1 MMKCSFSS
9 FLFLS
14 NYFSTVTAIP
24 VENSFSKTEILIV
37 MRSTKNNLKSRVQ
50 LALDTWSPKALA
62 QVNLEDNF
70 ITTSFFD
77 KPTGVAQKQ
86 PLEPR
91 FNQA

>member
-1 MMKCSFSS
+1 MKCSF
-9 FLFLS
+9 FILFLS

-24 VENSFSKTEILIV
+24 VENSFPKTEILIV

-50 LALDTWSPKALA
+50 LALDTWSPEALA

-70 ITTSFFD
+70 ITTTVFD
-77 KPTGVAQKQ
+77 KPTGVAQRQQQ

-91 FNQA
+91 F